1 MHFFG
6 TLGTLSFVIGFIF
19 IGWISWVKIR
29 AIYILET
36 NEYRD
41 VVDQPLFFL
50 AIAAI
55 IVGVQLFL
63 AGFIGEMMTMNSHKR
78 SDYILETT
86 IGIEKS

>member
-6 TLGTLSFVIGFIF
+6 GLGTISFLLGFVF
-19 IGWISWVKIR
+19 VGWISWLKIK
-29 AIYILET
+29 AIYITKT
-36 NEYRD
+36 NIYRD

-63 AGFIGEMMTMNSHKR
+63 AGFLGEMMTMNSNKK
-78 SDYILETT
+78 SDYVLEDS
-86 IGIEKS
+86 IGIEKG